1 MATAFSVT
9 FIESEQHL
17 PVTAFYTSPQEMTDE
32 VGVTL
37 KENVALQIVFH
48 APAGSRLYL
57 NELQETTLNYF
68 VDDQGEPYIAPRSEP
83 YCLYEFKQNQMYPFT
98 YGRYEA
104 KCVLADDTTH
114 YFSLHVDSKLYGESH
129 QQMIADIEQFMKG
142 MSYSKKKRALVK
154 KTMPDARYEK
164 AFRTILQYP
173 FEQLE
178 RQYTLTT
185 DARGADFRT
194 AIYAATHPEETRH
207 YVPRNVLNRQT
218 LENEWLKQFVKY
230 NQAYM
235 KQQLAAAKNDAEKRL
250 LMRALQVT
258 AQFLAEPWVQ
268 ELGYPRMPL
277 IPAIFQQQA
286 AYRTIYAQYRQL
298 RKQAGENVVYGE
310 VRSYKKSADLYEI
323 WGYLYVAQQL
333 VSMGYTMTQQHLSFE
348 HNEQGVVFD
357 NEAANYMVFEK
368 GSQLIRL
375 FFENAMP
382 RYQRDITPLKPLAT
396 FHNNLPDCRLDFWQ
410 HEQYKSSHIIDFK
423 YRRLEQ
429 IYQKDGELDRAFK
442 QLTAYALATQSN
454 TAELNGTTNR
464 SIDRNPVDE
473 AWGVYPFMHSSSTD
487 ALREQ
492 VMRLL
497 PLTPGERNPVFCQQ
511 LRDVVERGFAGEKIE

>member
-9 FIESEQHL
+9 FIECEQHL
-17 PVTAFYTSPQEMTDE
+17 PVTAFYSSPQEMGDE
-32 VGVTL
+32 ASVTL
-37 KENVALQIVFH
+37 RENVALQIVFH

-57 NELQETTLNYF
+57 NELQETTINCSY
-68 VDDQGEPYIAPRSEP
+68 DEQGNPYIMPRTEP
-83 YCLYEFKQNQMYPFT
+83 YCLYEFKQNQVYPFT

-114 YFSLHVDSKLYGESH
+114 YFSLHVNSKLCGESH
-129 QQMIADIEQFMKG
+129 QQMIADIEHFMTD
-142 MSYSKKKRALVK
+142 MSYSKKKQALVK
-154 KTMPDARYEK
+154 KTMPEAHYTK
-164 AFRTILQYP
+164 ALQTILQYP
-173 FEQLE
+173 SEQVE
-178 RQYTLTT
+178 RRYTLTT

-194 AIYAATHPEETRH
+194 AMYAATRPEETRY
-207 YVPRNVLNRQT
+207 YVPRHVLNRQT
-218 LENEWLKQFVKY
+218 LENEWLKQFVTY
-230 NQAYM
+230 NQVYM
-235 KQQLAAAKNDAEKRL
+235 KKQLKETNSNSDKQL
-250 LMRALQVT
+250 LRRALQVT
-258 AQFLAEPWVQ
+258 VQFLAEPWVQ

-277 IPAIFQQQA
+277 VPAIFQQQA
-286 AYRTIYAQYRQL
+286 MYQTIYAQYRQW
-298 RKQAGENVVYGE
+298 RKQHGEAVTYGG

-333 VSMGYTMTQQHLSFE
+333 VAMGYTMTQQHLSFE
-348 HNEQGVVFD
+348 QSKQGVVFD
-357 NEAANYMVFEK
+357 SEAANYMTFEK
-368 GSQLIRL
+368 GTQLIRL
-375 FFENAMP
+375 FFENPLP

-410 HEQYKSSHIIDFK
+410 HEQYKGSHIIDFK
-423 YRRLEQ
+423 YRKLEQ
-429 IYQKDGELDRAFK
+429 HYQKEGELDRAFK

-497 PLTPGERNPVFCQQ
+497 PLTPGERNAIFCQQ
-511 LRDVVERGFAGEKIE
+511 LKDVVERGFAREKIE